1 MRIYLF
7 TTPFSGLCAKVKND
21 LELGGVMAIELEFD
35 KFQPLAKKYCVT
47 ANDTPAVVVV
57 GDDFIF
63 RSVGEVDVERIRGL
77 VNLV

>member
-7 TTPFSGLCAKVKND
+7 TTKFSGLCAKVKND
-21 LELGGVMAIELEFD
+21 LESGGVTAIELDVD
-35 KFQPLAKKYCVT
+35 KFEPLAKKYCVT

-57 GDDFIF
+57 GDDFVF
-63 RSVGEVDVERIRGL
+63 RSVGEVDVERVRRL